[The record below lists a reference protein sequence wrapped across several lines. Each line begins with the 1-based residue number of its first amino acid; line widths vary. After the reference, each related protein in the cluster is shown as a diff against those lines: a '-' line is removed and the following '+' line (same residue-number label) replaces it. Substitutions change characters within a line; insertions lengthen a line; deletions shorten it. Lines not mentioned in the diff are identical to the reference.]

1 MLSSGASGSWG
12 KEPRATRPD
21 TAAPPPLDP
30 TPAKENRAG
39 STDRTSLRE
48 RGVVG
53 AGGASAEDPESAPA
67 RALRARPHARRM
79 HGDRGGRPEPRL
91 LEEPDHRRD
100 DQAARGIGEPIGFA
114 LANRRHVPGRPDQHY

>member
-1 MLSSGASGSWG
+1 MLSSEASGSG
-12 KEPRATRPD
+12 EKRPSATRPD
-21 TAAPPPLDP
+21 TAAHAPLDP
-30 TPAKENRAG
+30 TPAKEHRDD

-67 RALRARPHARRM
+67 RALRTRSHARRM

-91 LEEPDHRRD
+91 LEEPD
-100 DQAARGIGEPIGFA
+100 QIGRAPCREKRKI
-114 LANRRHVPGRPDQHY
+114 